1 MSGISLG
8 SQTYALRHRPLQ
20 AQRCTAAC
28 CAVLLSLFWLFIAI
42 FFLLALC
49 FSSFAHLVSSC
60 YFFPPLFKLVK
71 MPFLVFATTTSKN
84 TSCNFAQTIKWTY
97 STLRRGMFVWFDTGC
112 ETKWRRKQ
120 AWDVGTQKDHHPCQG
135 NTHRP
140 VPAICNTVCHT
151 ISSFLWQPHWQYL
164 RYLFSQIN
172 YTN

>member
-28 CAVLLSLFWLFIAI
+28 CAVLLSFFDCLLLFSFSLHSVFPALLILSLPAI
-42 FFLLALC
+42 
-49 FSSFAHLVSSC
+49 
-60 YFFPPLFKLVK
+60 FFPPLFKLVK

-97 STLRRGMFVWFDTGC
+97 STLRQGMFVWFDTGC

-140 VPAICNTVCHT
+140 VPAIQFVILFHHFYDSHT
-151 ISSFLWQPHWQYL
+151 GSI
-164 RYLFSQIN
+164 
-172 YTN
+172 